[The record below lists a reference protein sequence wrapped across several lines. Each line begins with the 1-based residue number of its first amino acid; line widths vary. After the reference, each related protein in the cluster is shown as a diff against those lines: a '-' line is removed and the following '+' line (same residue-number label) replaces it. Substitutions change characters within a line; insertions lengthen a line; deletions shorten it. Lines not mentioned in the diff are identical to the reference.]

1 MFDINKMVN
10 NGEKTLNN
18 MYKLDVEVIKC
29 QKCKTIYKPTKID
42 IPTKNPNVYFK
53 NCFTCREQKKTYM
66 REYLKNKKY

>member
-29 QKCKTIYKPTKID
+29 QK
-42 IPTKNPNVYFK
+42 
-53 NCFTCREQKKTYM
+53 
-66 REYLKNKKY
+66 